1 MDQRRHWRAS
11 SRSPRDL
18 RRLALKSRFPFTHQ
32 HGDSEVSEP
41 ASNGTTKFSAGAT
54 NHFHA
59 GAFLRSGLD
68 AGYPDLQF
76 HFLPIAMNY
85 DGSQQVNH
93 HGIQAHV
100 GPMKPLSRGRVSI
113 QSSDPFASPQ
123 IHFNYLSAEED
134 WAVMRHGIRLA
145 EALLGEQSF
154 QSMGAW
160 PLKRFGSD
168 AELDEWIRLHA
179 ESAYHPCGTCRM
191 GKEGEAPVSPEGEV
205 WGVRIYG

>member
-1 MDQRRHWRAS
+1 MLGSELGQSQRWATTPIESAKGNRAVRRGDWNPQVLI
-11 SRSPRDL
+11 RSGIGPEQEL
-18 RRLALKSRFPFTHQ
+18 KRLAIEPVWTNDDIGEHLQDRRDHVQAGIKSRFPFTHQ
-32 HGDSEVSEP
+32 RGDSGSLEP
-41 ASNGTTKFSAGAT
+41 GRMVPLKSGPGAT

-59 GAFLRSGLD
+59 GAFCAAVY

-123 IHFNYLSAEED
+123 IQFNYLSAEED
-134 WAVMRHGIRLA
+134 WR
-145 EALLGEQSF
+145 
-154 QSMGAW
+154 
-160 PLKRFGSD
+160 
-168 AELDEWIRLHA
+168 
-179 ESAYHPCGTCRM
+179 
-191 GKEGEAPVSPEGEV
+191 
-205 WGVRIYG
+205 